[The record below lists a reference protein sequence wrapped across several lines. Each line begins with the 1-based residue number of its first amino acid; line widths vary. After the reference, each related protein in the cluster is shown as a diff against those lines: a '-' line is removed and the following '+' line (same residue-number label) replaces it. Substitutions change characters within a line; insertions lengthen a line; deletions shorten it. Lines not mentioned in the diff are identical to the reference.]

1 METLLI
7 PTLVVLCAFAVGL
20 CLGLILGGMSRDGK
34 AHDEAFGEHECDA
47 HYPRV
52 GD

>member
-1 METLLI
+1 
-7 PTLVVLCAFAVGL
+7 VVGL
-20 CLGLILGGMSRDGK
+20 CLGLILGGMSRDAK